1 MRDVKDKD
9 NLNHEL
15 NPLLSFDTI
24 FISNLFNFLKTFK
37 LMKQFKENKSTF
49 LAVLEILSVDTVL
62 NTNGKV
68 VIRTEKSNVNKS
80 GVWQFSYEHL
90 NALAR
95 GCNAVSGTILG
106 GAIRSDILGGSTLNV
121 PAVFVEEG
129 DDIIDAQG
137 NLVINQ
143 KTGDTKYTQNH
154 FKTSIVDASITLTE
168 EAIKYVNKVTLAA
181 DISDI
186 ERERDEMRK
195 KAQELRRQKMMR
207 ATTNAVEQQPEDS
220 GDDSNDDDDELMD
233 IFDSGD
239 NAAPEAPVAPE
250 SE

>member
-1 MRDVKDKD
+1 
-9 NLNHEL
+9 
-15 NPLLSFDTI
+15 
-24 FISNLFNFLKTFK
+24 
-37 LMKQFKENKSTF
+37 MKQFKESKTEF
-49 LAVLEILSVDTVL
+49 LAMLEILSVDTVL

-129 DDIIDAQG
+129 DDIIDAHG

-168 EAIKYVNKVTLAA
+168 DAIAYVNEVTRAA

-186 ERERDEMRK
+186 NREREEMRK

-207 ATTNAVEQQPEDS
+207 ATTNAVEQPVDS
-220 GDDSNDDDDELMD
+220 GDSNDDDDELMD
-233 IFDSGD
+233 IFDSGSD
-239 NAAPEAPVAPE
+239 NAAPVETPE